1 MILTD
6 IQLECVRRFTS
17 PVRLEG
23 LGKGLNVLA
32 APNEAGKSTLLMALR
47 AALTLRHGSKAQPVK
62 EMQPY
67 GGGAPHIGVGF
78 EWSGKPCWLEKR
90 FMKGAF
96 ARLDLGQ
103 ERFDGDTAEER
114 LNALL
119 ELEKN
124 GKSEA
129 TGLWN
134 ALLVRQGESFVA
146 PVLNNAGRSSIQNCL
161 EQGVQEVTGIAAA
174 GALLERVKAR
184 LGQLQTAATGKPTGR
199 YKQLL
204 DDQAKAAESLKHL
217 HAKRTALEE
226 DLVLLEQTRRMLREQ
241 ENPERQKQEEQELH
255 KLREERDRLR
265 NLDAEEKAAQARKA
279 AALQQFQNIRDE
291 EERRKEYRAE
301 CTRLEQVIAASTQEL
316 AELAEHEKAANL
328 RYQTAQAECQKAV
341 QQHQVR
347 RAILHHVMQQRE
359 VQHMEAAL
367 LRQRENLKHVQ
378 ERFAQIEQAQAAFDA
393 LPMDEAKIQ
402 RLRKAA
408 QKVATLEQQLQAQAT
423 VLEMDLL
430 PQAQQRVVLNG
441 QACASGK
448 SLLHAPAELQ
458 IEGIGRFIITPSVG
472 GDTVEL
478 QQALQI
484 AQAALTDLLQQAGCL
499 NVEDAEQQ
507 YEKHCLAERQ
517 LKEAKAVFAATVP
530 SKKGVNPDQIL
541 LELRHV
547 LAKEEAACAQKKQT
561 LAQNLASQIGSADEC
576 DLNCQPD
583 EAVQQEQEAALAV
596 DRAREKERD
605 AQQALI
611 TAKTALDKAN
621 AAQQQH
627 EAGLT
632 RVQRE
637 LALWQGRE
645 PDVALAQRKQLCQ
658 QEQEAAQAAVEHC
671 EHARQKERPLAVVES
686 GIQRREQA
694 QKTDGE
700 TIARLREDI
709 RERETRVRGAEG
721 EGLDERIAEADRLQ
735 QRLNME
741 VAACTRDRSALVL
754 LDQVLSKAEQE
765 QTARYMGPLVKTMQ
779 PAFSALFPGAE
790 LEMDADFGV
799 AALSRNQRE
808 DVADLSD
815 GTREQIA
822 VLVRLGFAE
831 MLHGR
836 GVPAILVLD
845 DALSFADPMRLERL
859 FDVLAEAATRFQ
871 ILIFTCHAQ
880 LFAPLRGRML
890 SLRPQESFTSPR

>member
-23 LGKGLNVLA
+23 LGDGLNVLA

-47 AALTLRHGSKAQPVK
+47 AALTLRHGSKAQSVK
-62 EMQPY
+62 DMQPY

-78 EWSGKPCWLEKR
+78 EWSGKSCWLEKR

-134 ALLVRQGESFVA
+134 ALLVRQGESFAA

-161 EQGVQEVTGIAAA
+161 EQGIQEVTGIATA
-174 GALLERVKAR
+174 GAMLERVKAR
-184 LGQLQTAATGKPTGR
+184 LGQLQTATTGKPTGR

-204 DDQAKAAESLKHL
+204 EDQAKAAETLKSL
-217 HAKRTALEE
+217 HAKRATLEE

-255 KLREERDRLR
+255 KLRAVRDRLR

-279 AALQQFQNIRDE
+279 AAVQQLQNIRDE
-291 EERRKEYRAE
+291 EERRQEHRAE
-301 CTRLEQVIAASTQEL
+301 CARLEQLIAASKQDL
-316 AELAEHEKAANL
+316 AELAEYEKVANL
-328 RYQTAQAECQKAV
+328 RYQAAQAECLKAV
-341 QQHQVR
+341 QRHQVR
-347 RAILHHVMQQRE
+347 RAVLHHGMQQRE

-378 ERFAQIEQAQAAFDA
+378 ETFAQIEQAQAVFDA

-402 RLRKAA
+402 RVRKAA

-430 PQAQQRVVLNG
+430 PQASQHVLLNG
-441 QACASGK
+441 QVCASGK

-458 IEGIGRFIITPSVG
+458 IEGIGRFIITPSIG
-472 GDTVEL
+472 GNTVEL
-478 QQALQI
+478 QQALQT
-484 AQAALTDLLQQAGCL
+484 AQAALADILQQAGCQ
-499 NVEDAEQQ
+499 NAEEAEQH
-507 YEKHCLAERQ
+507 YEKRCLAERQ

-530 SKKGVNPDQIL
+530 NKKSAPPDQVL
-541 LELRHV
+541 LELRQV
-547 LAKEEAACAQKKQT
+547 LAREEAACTQKKQA
-561 LAQNLASQIGSADEC
+561 LAQNLASQIGSAEEC

-583 EAVQQEQEAALAV
+583 EAVQQEQDAAVAV
-596 DRAREKERD
+596 DQAREKERD
-605 AQQALI
+605 AQQVLI
-611 TAKTALDKAN
+611 TAKTELDKAS
-621 AAQQQH
+621 AAQQQQVS
-627 EAGLT
+627 GLA

-637 LALWQGRE
+637 LALWQERE
-645 PDVALAQRKQLCQ
+645 PDAALVQRKQACQ
-658 QEQEAAQAAVEHC
+658 QEQQTAQAALEHC
-671 EHARQKERPLAVVES
+671 EQAREQEQPLSLVES

-721 EGLDERIAEADRLQ
+721 EGLDERIAEADRHQ

-741 VAACTRDRSALVL
+741 EAACTRDRSALVL

-779 PAFSALFPGAE
+779 PAFSALFPGAA
-790 LEMDADFGV
+790 LEMNADFGV
-799 AALSRNQRE
+799 AALSRTQRE

-831 MLHGR
+831 MLHAR

-845 DALSFADPMRLERL
+845 DALSFADSMRLERL
-859 FDVLAEAATRFQ
+859 FDVLAEAAKRFQ
-871 ILIFTCHAQ
+871 ILILTCHAE

>member
-6 IQLECVRRFTS
+6 IQLECVRRFAS

-62 EMQPY
+62 DMQPY

-96 ARLDLGQ
+96 ARLELGQ
-103 ERFDGDTAEER
+103 ERFDGDTAEEH

-134 ALLVRQGESFVA
+134 ALLVRQGESFAA
-146 PVLNNAGRSSIQNCL
+146 PILNNAGRSSIQNCL

-184 LGQLQTAATGKPTGR
+184 LGQLQTAATGRPTGR

-204 DDQAKAAESLKHL
+204 DDQAKAAEDLKNL
-217 HAKRTALEE
+217 HAKRAALEE
-226 DLVLLEQTRRMLREQ
+226 DLVLLEQARRMLREQ

-255 KLREERDRLR
+255 KLRAVRDRLR

-279 AALQQFQNIRDE
+279 AALQQLQNIRDE
-291 EERRKEYRAE
+291 EERRKKHRAE
-301 CTRLEQVIAASTQEL
+301 CARLEQLIAASTQEL
-316 AELAEHEKAANL
+316 AELAEHEKVANL
-328 RYQTAQAECQKAV
+328 RYQVAQAECQKAV

-347 RAILHHVMQQRE
+347 RAILHHIMQQRE
-359 VQHMEAAL
+359 VQHMDEAL

-378 ERFAQIEQAQAAFDA
+378 ESFSQIEQAQAAFDA
-393 LPMDEAKIQ
+393 LPMNETKIQ
-402 RLRKAA
+402 RVRKAA

-441 QACASGK
+441 NACASGK
-448 SLLHAPAELQ
+448 SLLHAPTELQ

-478 QQALQI
+478 QQALQT

-499 NVEDAEQQ
+499 NVEEAEQH
-507 YEKHCLAERQ
+507 YEKRCLAERQ

-530 SKKGVNPDQIL
+530 NKKGANPDQVL
-541 LELRHV
+541 LELRHD
-547 LAKEEAACAQKKQT
+547 LAREEAAYTQKKQT

-576 DLNCQPD
+576 DLNCLPD
-583 EAVQQEQEAALAV
+583 EAVQQEQEAALTV
-596 DRAREKERD
+596 DQAREKERD
-605 AQQALI
+605 AQQVLI
-611 TAKTALDKAN
+611 TAKTALDKAK
-621 AAQQQH
+621 AVQQQQ
-627 EAGLT
+627 EAGLA

-637 LALWQGRE
+637 LALWQERE
-645 PDVALAQRKQLCQ
+645 PDAALAQRAQSCL
-658 QEQEAAQAAVEHC
+658 QEQEAAQAALEHC
-671 EHARQKERPLAVVES
+671 EQARQKERPLAVVES

-741 VAACTRDRSALVL
+741 VAACTRDRAALVL

-831 MLHGR
+831 MLHAR

-845 DALSFADPMRLERL
+845 DALSFADSMRLERL

-871 ILIFTCHAQ
+871 ILILTCHAE

>member
-90 FMKGAF
+90 FINQRF
-96 ARLDLGQ
+96 ARLDLGL
-103 ERFDGDTAEER
+103 ERFDGEAAEER

-124 GKSEA
+124 GRTEA

-134 ALLVRQGESFVA
+134 ALLVRQGESFAA
-146 PVLNNAGRSSIQNCL
+146 PVLNNAGRSSIQNYL
-161 EQGVQEVTGIAAA
+161 EQGVQEATGIAAA

-184 LGQLQTAATGKPTGR
+184 LGQLQTAATGKFIGR
-199 YKQLL
+199 YKHLL
-204 DDQAKAAESLKHL
+204 DGQAQAAENLKSL
-217 HAKRTALEE
+217 HAKRAALEE

-301 CTRLEQVIAASTQEL
+301 CARLEQVIAASRQEL

-341 QQHQVR
+341 RQHQVR
-347 RAILHHVMQQRE
+347 RAVLHHVMQQRE

-378 ERFAQIEQAQAAFDA
+378 ESFAQIEQAQAAFDA
-393 LPMDEAKIQ
+393 LPMDEATIQ

-408 QKVATLEQQLQAQAT
+408 QKVAMLEQQLQAQAT

-430 PQAQQRVVLNG
+430 PQAQQLVVLNG
-441 QACASGK
+441 KACASGK

-478 QQALQI
+478 QQALQT

-507 YEKHCLAERQ
+507 YEKRCLAERQ
-517 LKEAKAVFAATVP
+517 LKEAKAIFAATVP
-530 SKKGVNPDQIL
+530 NKKGVNPDQVL

-547 LAKEEAACAQKKQT
+547 LAKEEAAYAQKKQT
-561 LAQNLASQIGSADEC
+561 LTQNLASQIGSVDEC
-576 DLNCQPD
+576 DFNCLPE
-583 EAVQQEQEAALAV
+583 EAVQQEQEAAVAV
-596 DRAREKERD
+596 ERAREKERD
-605 AQQALI
+605 THQVFI
-611 TAKTALDKAN
+611 TAKAALDKAN
-621 AAQQQH
+621 AAQQQQ
-627 EAGLT
+627 EAGLA

-637 LALWQGRE
+637 LALWQERE
-645 PDVALAQRKQLCQ
+645 PDAALAQRKQLCQ
-658 QEQEAAQAAVEHC
+658 QEQDAAQAAVEHC

-808 DVADLSD
+808 DVVDLSD

-845 DALSFADPMRLERL
+845 DALTFADPMRLERL

>member
-23 LGKGLNVLA
+23 LGDGLNVLA

-47 AALTLRHGSKAQPVK
+47 AALTLRHGSKAQSVK
-62 EMQPY
+62 DMQPY

-78 EWSGKPCWLEKR
+78 EWSGKSCWLEKR

-134 ALLVRQGESFVA
+134 ALLVRQGESFAA

-161 EQGVQEVTGIAAA
+161 EQGIQEVTGIATA
-174 GALLERVKAR
+174 GAMLERVRAR
-184 LGQLQTAATGKPTGR
+184 LGQLQTATTGKPTGR

-204 DDQAKAAESLKHL
+204 EDQAKAAETLKSL
-217 HAKRTALEE
+217 HAKRAALEE

-255 KLREERDRLR
+255 KLRAVRDRLR

-279 AALQQFQNIRDE
+279 AAVQQLQNIRDE
-291 EERRKEYRAE
+291 EERRQEHRAE
-301 CTRLEQVIAASTQEL
+301 CTRLEHLIAASEQDI
-316 AELAEHEKAANL
+316 AELAEYEKTANL
-328 RYQTAQAECQKAV
+328 RYQAAQAECLKAV
-341 QQHQVR
+341 QRHQVR
-347 RAILHHVMQQRE
+347 RAVLHHGMQQRE

-378 ERFAQIEQAQAAFDA
+378 ETFAQIEQAQAVFDA

-402 RLRKAA
+402 RVRKAA
-408 QKVATLEQQLQAQAT
+408 QKVVTLEQQLQAQAT

-430 PQAQQRVVLNG
+430 PQASQHVLLNG
-441 QACASGK
+441 QVCASGK

-458 IEGIGRFIITPSVG
+458 IEGIGRFVITPSVG
-472 GDTVEL
+472 GNTVEL
-478 QQALQI
+478 QQALQA
-484 AQAALTDLLQQAGCL
+484 AQAALADLLQQAGCQ
-499 NVEDAEQQ
+499 NAEEAEQH
-507 YEKHCLAERQ
+507 YEKRCLAERQ

-530 SKKGVNPDQIL
+530 NKKSAPPDQVL
-541 LELRHV
+541 LELRQALV
-547 LAKEEAACAQKKQT
+547 REEAACTQKKQA
-561 LAQNLASQIGSADEC
+561 LAQNLASQIGSAEEC

-583 EAVQQEQEAALAV
+583 EAVQQEQEAAVAV
-596 DRAREKERD
+596 DQAREKERD
-605 AQQALI
+605 AQQVLI
-611 TAKTALDKAN
+611 TAKTALDKAS
-621 AAQQQH
+621 AAQQQQ
-627 EAGLT
+627 ESGLA

-637 LALWQGRE
+637 LALWQERE
-645 PDVALAQRKQLCQ
+645 PDAALVQRKLACQ
-658 QEQEAAQAAVEHC
+658 QEQEAAQAALEHC
-671 EHARQKERPLAVVES
+671 EQARQKEQPLSLVES

-721 EGLDERIAEADRLQ
+721 EGLDERMAEADRHQ

-741 VAACTRDRSALVL
+741 EAACTRDRSALVL

-779 PAFSALFPGAE
+779 PAFSALFPGAA
-790 LEMDADFGV
+790 LEMNADFGV
-799 AALSRNQRE
+799 AALSRAQRE

-831 MLHGR
+831 MLHAR

-845 DALSFADPMRLERL
+845 DALSFADSMRLERL
-859 FDVLAEAATRFQ
+859 FDVLAEAAKRFQ
-871 ILIFTCHAQ
+871 ILILTCHAE